1 MKTLVKV
8 LLCITLSFMCL
19 FTSIGYAAVSGN
31 LAIHGT
37 VEYTLPKMVYITSVS
52 VKESSKTSG
61 STPAV
66 EKVGFVMFDHSGYTL
81 NTQSSYNRAGGSVT
95 IEVTVKNNSG
105 VEQYFTGLSN
115 TPALANN
122 AVVSYSNIGV
132 GEKLA
137 ADETRTFT
145 ITIQNT
151 SWSQTVNMS
160 GVQSALG
167 FSPSFDD
174 TATENVSRDI
184 ASIFANVLAGKG
196 VDGNGTGIVFQGRE
210 VPASEIVSLIFDN
223 MENVDTGG
231 YMGNVGNA
239 SDERKELIYAI
250 FGDHITMEIGNQYYT
265 VSILI
270 KNQQIDGRGAND
282 MVLYVTADQ
291 LAVGG
296 GAWRNNA
303 WRDLNIVPVYGLVFI
318 NNGND
323 NYSYCDHLFA
333 GEAPVCSFSGAFG
346 AGNVGNFNTNL
357 WNSTEYAD
365 LTDTSGGSITQDYI
379 TTNGEL
385 DEAYQRYIRNQ

>member
-151 SWSQTVNMS
+151 SWSKTVNMS

-174 TATENVSRDI
+174 TATENASRDI

-250 FGDHITMEIGNQYYT
+250 FGDQIIMEIGNQYYT

>member
-1 MKTLVKV
+1 
-8 LLCITLSFMCL
+8 MCL

>member
-1 MKTLVKV
+1 
-8 LLCITLSFMCL
+8 MCL

-31 LAIHGT
+31 VAIRGT
-37 VEYTLPKMVYITSVS
+37 LEYTLPKMVYITSVS
-52 VKESSKTSG
+52 VKESSNTSG

-66 EKVGFVMFDHSGYTL
+66 EQVGFVMFDHSGYTL

-122 AVVSYSNIGV
+122 AVVSYSNIRV

-137 ADETRTFT
+137 VDETRTFT

-151 SWSQTVNMS
+151 GRSQTVNMS
-160 GVQSALG
+160 GVQSALD

-174 TATENVSRDI
+174 TATENASRDI
-184 ASIFANVLAGKG
+184 ASTFANVLAGKG
-196 VDGNGTGIVFQGRE
+196 VDGNGTGIVFRGRE

-223 MENVDTGG
+223 MESVDTGG

-239 SDERKELIYAI
+239 SDERKELISAI
-250 FGDHITMEIGNQYYT
+250 FGDQITMKIGNQYYT

-296 GAWRNNA
+296 GAWRNNS

-333 GEAPVCSFSGAFG
+333 GEAPVCSFSGDFG

-365 LTDTSGGSITQDYI
+365 LTDTSGGSITQSYI

>member
-1 MKTLVKV
+1 
-8 LLCITLSFMCL
+8 MCL
-19 FTSIGYAAVSGN
+19 FTSIGYAAVSSN

-37 VEYTLPKMVYITSVS
+37 VEYTPPKMVYITSVS
-52 VKESSKTSG
+52 VKESSNASG

-66 EKVGFVMFDHSGYTL
+66 EQVGFVMFDHSGYTL

-151 SWSQTVNMS
+151 GWSKTVNMS

-174 TATENVSRDI
+174 TATENASRDI
-184 ASIFANVLAGKG
+184 ASTFANVLAGKG

-223 MENVDTGG
+223 MESVDTGG
-231 YMGNVGNA
+231 YIGNVGNA
-239 SDERKELIYAI
+239 SDERKELISAI
-250 FGDHITMEIGNQYYT
+250 FGDQIVMEIGNQYYT

-270 KNQQIDGRGAND
+270 KNQQVDGRGAND

-303 WRDLNIVPVYGLVFI
+303 WMYLNIVPVYGLVFI

-385 DEAYQRYIRNQ
+385 DEAYQRYIRSQ

>member
-1 MKTLVKV
+1 
-8 LLCITLSFMCL
+8 MCL

-151 SWSQTVNMS
+151 SWSKTVNMS

-174 TATENVSRDI
+174 TATENASRDI

-250 FGDHITMEIGNQYYT
+250 FGDQIIMEIGNQYYT